1 VAISGCGGILKWL
14 DFGWGQSLYLVQP
27 YENTMTIF
35 LAWRKKISSHL
46 YRWLPN
52 NLRCYPDPNAFLSTL
67 VNSPMTWKCILLQ
80 ALKHTVNSMLIQGR
94 HWILVSIGTRF
105 HLCSQAAGSHTV
117 RWSRDGQFC
126 TQRRQHTLV
135 RLWHQ
140 HHHWLSLHLLIV
152 CISLNRVIANSK
164 GIEDATGWRLFL
176 TFNIC
181 CPATANYVYF
191 YI

>member
-1 VAISGCGGILKWL
+1 MAISGCGGILKWL

-140 HHHWLSLHLLIV
+140 HHHWLSLHFCRHRKV
-152 CISLNRVIANSK
+152 SLRFINSLYFFESCNSK
-164 GIEDATGWRLFL
+164 LKRYRRCHWLKVI
-176 TFNIC
+176 FN
-181 CPATANYVYF
+181 F
-191 YI
+191 